1 MTLIFVVRIFSLA
14 ATYGVTERLDV
25 GILMPIVNVDMR
37 VKSHA
42 GIITSPA
49 NTFPAVHGFVGG
61 PESPDDSAS
70 GSATGIGDVVLRAKY
85 FLLKSE
91 ALDVSGAL
99 LTKLATGSHSDFLGT
114 GTTTIRPF
122 LILSRTLFDIWTPH
136 LNLGYEFN
144 LDRGSQSTVE
154 YVIGFDLG
162 TSRLT
167 FAGEL
172 LGSYTPGGDG
182 SGDHILTASMGVKW
196 NPWQQLLVSANAQV
210 PVNRTGLRSDLI
222 LTFGAE
228 YSF

>member
-1 MTLIFVVRIFSLA
+1 MIFVVRIFSLA
-14 ATYGVTERLDV
+14 ATYGVTENLDV
-25 GILMPIVNVDMR
+25 GILVPLVNVDMR
-37 VKSHA
+37 VKSRA
-42 GIITSPA
+42 EIMTSPA

-172 LGSYTPGGDG
+172 LGSYTPGGAG
-182 SGDHILTASMGVKW
+182 SGDHSLTASMGVKW